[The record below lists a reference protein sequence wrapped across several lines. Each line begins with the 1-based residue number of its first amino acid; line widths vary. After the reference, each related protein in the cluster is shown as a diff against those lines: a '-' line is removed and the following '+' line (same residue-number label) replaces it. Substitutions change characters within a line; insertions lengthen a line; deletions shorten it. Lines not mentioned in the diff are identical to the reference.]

1 MKMLQIP
8 ATLAL
13 VGALA
18 GSVISPAVMAEDAFV
33 IDKLLVGI
41 HENEDLQSTIVKV
54 LPTGSKL
61 EVLAR
66 KNKTAQVKD
75 ADGIVGWVD
84 AAYLMPD
91 APASTQL
98 EQLKRDKQALAE
110 RLKKIESGKA
120 KPGEDT
126 GRVDELTNENTELKS
141 QLSAQKLKASELESE
156 VAGLRKAAESTP
168 DGMDG
173 EMLAELRKDNAELT
187 ESLGEAEDEIE
198 SLEERL
204 SDAGSSVEGGGGSGG
219 WSTWGLSLVALL
231 LAGSFA
237 GGIALMDYRN
247 RRRHGGFRV

>member
-1 MKMLQIP
+1 MK
-8 ATLAL
+8 TLRPLASI
-13 VGALA
+13 ALA
-18 GSVISPAVMAEDAFV
+18 GFLGFTGARPILAAESAYV

-91 APASTQL
+91 APAATQL

-110 RLKKIESGKA
+110 RLKALESGKA
-120 KPGEDT
+120 KPGEDS

-156 VAGLRKAAESTP
+156 VSSLRKASESAP
-168 DGMDG
+168 EGVDG
-173 EMLAELRKDNAELT
+173 EMLAELRNNNAELT
-187 ESLGEAEDEIE
+187 DSLEEAEEEIE
-198 SLEERL
+198 TLEERL
-204 SDAGSSVEGGGGSGG
+204 SEAEGSPSVGTGGGIAG
-219 WSTWGLSLVALL
+219 WAIGLVVVLLVA
-231 LAGSFA
+231 SFG

>member
-1 MKMLQIP
+1 
-8 ATLAL
+8 LASIALAGFLGL
-13 VGALA
+13 VGARA
-18 GSVISPAVMAEDAFV
+18 GFAAESAYV

-41 HENEDLQSTIVKV
+41 HETEDLQSTIVKV

-66 KNKTAQVKD
+66 KKKTAQVKD

-91 APASTQL
+91 APAAAQI

-110 RLKKIESGKA
+110 RLKALESGKA
-120 KPGEDT
+120 KPGDDS

-141 QLSAQKLKASELESE
+141 QLSAQKLKASELETE
-156 VAGLRKAAESTP
+156 VSSLRKASESAP
-168 DGMDG
+168 EGVDG
-173 EMLAELRKDNAELT
+173 EMLAELRKDNADLT
-187 ESLGEAEDEIE
+187 ESLEEAEDEIE
-198 SLEERL
+198 TLEERL
-204 SDAGSSVEGGGGSGG
+204 SEADGSPGVVTSGG
-219 WSTWGLSLVALL
+219 VSGLALGLVLL
-231 LAGSFA
+231 LLIASFV

>member
-1 MKMLQIP
+1 MKLLQIP

-18 GSVISPAVMAEDAFV
+18 GSVLSPAVMAEDAFV

-66 KNKTAQVKD
+66 KNKIAQVKD

-84 AAYLMPD
+84 AAYLMPE
-91 APASTQL
+91 APAATQL

-120 KPGEDT
+120 KPGEDS

-168 DGMDG
+168 DGLDG

-187 ESLGEAEDEIE
+187 ASLEEAEDEIE

-204 SDAGSSVEGGGGSGG
+204 SDAGSSVEGGGGGGG
-219 WSTWGLSLVALL
+219 WSTLGLSLVALL

>member
-1 MKMLQIP
+1 MKNLRP
-8 ATLAL
+8 LASI
-13 VGALA
+13 ALA
-18 GSVISPAVMAEDAFV
+18 GLVGMSVARVADAAEAAYV

-91 APASTQL
+91 APAATQL
-98 EQLKRDKQALAE
+98 EQMKRDKQALAD
-110 RLKKIESGKA
+110 RLKALESGKA
-120 KPGEDT
+120 KPGEDS

-156 VAGLRKAAESTP
+156 VSSLRKASESAP
-168 DGMDG
+168 EGVDG
-173 EMLAELRKDNAELT
+173 EMLVELRTNNAELT
-187 ESLGEAEDEIE
+187 ESLEEAEDEIE
-198 SLEERL
+198 ALEERL
-204 SDAGSSVEGGGGSGG
+204 SEAEGSGSVATGGGLSGLVIG
-219 WSTWGLSLVALL
+219 FIVLLLVA
-231 LAGSFA
+231 SFV
-237 GGIALMDYRN
+237 GGLALMDYRN

>member
-1 MKMLQIP
+1 MK
-8 ATLAL
+8 TLRPLASIVL
-13 VGALA
+13 AGLLGFTDARPALA
-18 GSVISPAVMAEDAFV
+18 ADSAYV

-91 APASTQL
+91 APAATQL
-98 EQLKRDKQALAE
+98 EQLKRDKQALAD
-110 RLKKIESGKA
+110 RLKALESGKA
-120 KPGEDT
+120 KPGDDG

-156 VAGLRKAAESTP
+156 VSNLRKASESAP
-168 DGMDG
+168 EGVDG
-173 EMLAELRKDNAELT
+173 EMLAELRKSNAELT
-187 ESLGEAEDEIE
+187 ELLEEAEDEIE
-198 SLEERL
+198 TLEDRL
-204 SDAGSSVEGGGGSGG
+204 SETDGSSSVGSGG
-219 WSTWGLSLVALL
+219 NVSGLAIGLVILL
-231 LAGSFA
+231 LLGSFV
-237 GGIALMDYRN
+237 GGVALMDYRN

>member
-1 MKMLQIP
+1 MK
-8 ATLAL
+8 TLRPLASI
-13 VGALA
+13 ALA
-18 GSVISPAVMAEDAFV
+18 GFIGFLSARPALAAESAFV

-84 AAYLMPD
+84 AAYLMSD
-91 APASTQL
+91 APAAAQL
-98 EQLKRDKQALAE
+98 EQMKRDKQALAE
-110 RLKKIESGKA
+110 RLKALESGKA
-120 KPGEDT
+120 KPGEDS

-141 QLSAQKLKASELESE
+141 QLSAQKLQASELESE
-156 VAGLRKAAESTP
+156 VSSLRKASESVP
-168 DGMDG
+168 EGVDG
-173 EMLAELRKDNAELT
+173 EMLAELRKNNAELT
-187 ESLGEAEDEIE
+187 DSLEEAEDEIE
-198 SLEERL
+198 TLEERL
-204 SDAGSSVEGGGGSGG
+204 SEAGDAPGVGSGEAVSG
-219 WSTWGLSLVALL
+219 WGLALILLLLVA
-231 LAGSFA
+231 SFV

>member
-1 MKMLQIP
+1 MKISRP
-8 ATLAL
+8 LAL
-13 VGALA
+13 IALA
-18 GSVISPAVMAEDAFV
+18 GFLGFTGVRPGFAAESAYV

-41 HENEDLQSTIVKV
+41 HETEDLQSTIVKV

-91 APASTQL
+91 APAAAQL
-98 EQLKRDKQALAE
+98 EQLKRDKQALAD
-110 RLKKIESGKA
+110 RLKALESGKA
-120 KPGEDT
+120 KPGDDS

-156 VAGLRKAAESTP
+156 VSNLRQAAESAP
-168 DGMDG
+168 EGVDG
-173 EMLAELRKDNAELT
+173 EMLGELRKSNAELT
-187 ESLGEAEDEIE
+187 ESLEEAQDEIE
-198 SLEERL
+198 TLEERL
-204 SDAGSSVEGGGGSGG
+204 SEADGTPGGGG
-219 WSTWGLSLVALL
+219 GLSGLAIGLFLLLLVA
-231 LAGSFA
+231 SFV
-237 GGIALMDYRN
+237 GGIALMDYLN

>member
-1 MKMLQIP
+1 MKLLQIP

-18 GSVISPAVMAEDAFV
+18 GSVLSPPAMAEDAFV

-66 KNKTAQVKD
+66 KNKIAQVKD

-91 APASTQL
+91 APAATQL

-120 KPGEDT
+120 KPGEDS

-168 DGMDG
+168 DGLDG

-187 ESLGEAEDEIE
+187 ASLEEAEDEIE

-204 SDAGSSVEGGGGSGG
+204 SDAGSSVEGGGGGGG
-219 WSTWGLSLVALL
+219 WSTLGLSLVALL

>member
-18 GSVISPAVMAEDAFV
+18 GGVLSPAVMAEDAFV

-41 HENEDLQSTIVKV
+41 HENEDFQSTIVKV

-66 KNKTAQVKD
+66 KSKIAQVKD

-91 APASTQL
+91 APAATQL

-120 KPGEDT
+120 KPGEDS

-156 VAGLRKAAESTP
+156 VAGLRKAAESAP
-168 DGMDG
+168 DGLDG

-187 ESLGEAEDEIE
+187 ESLEEAEDEIE

-204 SDAGSSVEGGGGSGG
+204 SDADSSVEGGSGSGG
-219 WSTWGLSLVALL
+219 WSTLGLSLVALL

>member
-1 MKMLQIP
+1 MKLLQIP

-18 GSVISPAVMAEDAFV
+18 GSVLSPAVMAEDAFV

-66 KNKTAQVKD
+66 KNKAAQVKD

-91 APASTQL
+91 APAATQL

-120 KPGEDT
+120 KPGEDS
-126 GRVDELTNENTELKS
+126 GRVNELTNENTELKS

-168 DGMDG
+168 DGLDG

-187 ESLGEAEDEIE
+187 ASLEEAEDEIE

-204 SDAGSSVEGGGGSGG
+204 SDAGSSVEGGGGGGG
-219 WSTWGLSLVALL
+219 WSTLGLSLVALL